1 LLVVSIFKLEC
12 AFFDCVNTYVPRQQV
27 AGYLQL
33 ARTLRSRPAA
43 ATWPSSVKE
52 KEREGGAGSTHGDR
66 PGQHTYVTRVNNFA
80 SGGRSTCVCVRSRV
94 ISIARLLPSAP
105 LFNFPCLLGN
115 LAYGRSFPPPDR
127 STCFFCLL
135 ERAAVPYL
143 PDGLDLFLSFLP
155 AEGEEASFPPSV
167 CFGYSFRSVLVL
179 FI

>member
-1 LLVVSIFKLEC
+1 M
-12 AFFDCVNTYVPRQQV
+12 
-27 AGYLQL
+27 
-33 ARTLRSRPAA
+33 
-43 ATWPSSVKE
+43 
-52 KEREGGAGSTHGDR
+52 
-66 PGQHTYVTRVNNFA
+66 
-80 SGGRSTCVCVRSRV
+80 CVRSRV

-155 AEGEEASFPPSV
+155 AEGEEASFPPVRLLRIFVSICSSFIHLV
-167 CFGYSFRSVLVL
+167 RKHTKMVFIRKFSTATTKYQTGPFTASRPGYVRTVRNTMFFCRVHEESYVISYAVRIPL
-179 FI
+179 